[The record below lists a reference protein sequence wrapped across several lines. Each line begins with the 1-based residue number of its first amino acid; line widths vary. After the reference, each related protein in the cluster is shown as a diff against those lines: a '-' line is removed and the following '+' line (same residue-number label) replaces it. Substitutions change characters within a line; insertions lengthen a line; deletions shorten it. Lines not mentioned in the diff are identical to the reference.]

1 LVVAFGTRP
10 KPKPK
15 PFALTAVCRERRNN
29 LYLVN
34 ETGFGLQIVY
44 RIKDP
49 GNGVGV
55 KRRGNE

>member
-1 LVVAFGTRP
+1 MTTL
-10 KPKPK
+10 
-15 PFALTAVCRERRNN
+15 CRERRNN
-29 LYLVN
+29 LYLVK
-34 ETGFGLQIVY
+34 EAGFGRQIVY